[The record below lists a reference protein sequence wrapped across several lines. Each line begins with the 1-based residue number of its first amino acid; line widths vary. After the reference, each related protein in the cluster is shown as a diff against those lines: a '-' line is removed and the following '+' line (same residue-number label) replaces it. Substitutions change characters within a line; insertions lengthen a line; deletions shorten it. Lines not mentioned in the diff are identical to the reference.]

1 MPIPI
6 PGSIQDGLLTFEA
19 EGNEGGRYH
28 SRRLHVPDE
37 RSGITIGRGYDLK
50 SKDPS
55 QIFRDLTSVGIDST
69 QAQVLSRGVRLAG
82 SAARNFIREN
92 HLTDFELTPQQQLD
106 LFKITYTHEKNE
118 ARRLCIKDDVT
129 AEYRAACK
137 WDELHPA
144 IRVILVDLKFR
155 GDYTPFT
162 RIAIQTAVANN
173 DLEGFY
179 EAMSD
184 WDYWQNRAQRT
195 NPSGTVTSSSRV
207 RVPRERFEM
216 RRRYLEKQVMEQ
228 QH

>member
-1 MPIPI
+1 MPIPK
-6 PGSIQDGLLTFEA
+6 PGSIKDGLLTFEA
-19 EGNEGGRYH
+19 EGNEGGAYH
-28 SRRLHVPDE
+28 SRRLHVPSE
-37 RSGITIGRGYDLK
+37 SSGITIGRGYDLK
-50 SKDPS
+50 GKD
-55 QIFRDLTSVGIDST
+55 QLQTLRDLTSIGIERE
-69 QAQVLSRGVRLAG
+69 QAQVLSRGVRLSG
-82 SAARNFIREN
+82 NDARRFIAQH
-92 HLTDFELTPQQQLD
+92 HLTNFELTPQQQLD
-106 LFKITYTHEKNE
+106 LFKITYTHEKHE

-155 GDYTPFT
+155 GDYTPST

-173 DLEGFY
+173 DLEGLY
-179 EAMSD
+179 EVMSD
-184 WDYWQNRAQRT
+184 WDYWQNRVRRT

-216 RRRYLEKQVMEQ
+216 RRRYLEKQVMEP